1 MAGRPRAAVAAIGDT
16 LIVRKF
22 DRLVRPMK
30 HVPVEILSRQA
41 WLMR

>member
-1 MAGRPRAAVAAIGDT
+1 VAAIGDT

-22 DRLVRPMK
+22 DRLVRSMK